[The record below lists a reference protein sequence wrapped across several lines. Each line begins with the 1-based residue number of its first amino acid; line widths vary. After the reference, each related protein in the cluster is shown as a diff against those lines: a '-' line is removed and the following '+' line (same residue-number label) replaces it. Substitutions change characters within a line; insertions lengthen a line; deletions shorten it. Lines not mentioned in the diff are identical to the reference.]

1 MKIMENEIKQFLDE
15 QNKDIKKLQKKAG
28 EFYFESITTGK
39 DELYEAYEK
48 SALKI
53 EEFFHNK
60 ENFEKIK
67 KFLNEGVENPLEK
80 RQLDNLYKSYL
91 FSQADLELMKKILEK
106 STKVEK
112 SFNIF
117 RAEIDEKK
125 MTDNEI
131 KNILKKETDSEIL
144 KQVWEASKKQGA
156 TVEKEVIE
164 IIKLRNEL
172 AKSLGFENYF
182 KMSLELSEQKE
193 EEIDK
198 IFHDLEEKTNSPF
211 EQMKKEMDEIL
222 AKIYKIKISEL
233 KPWHYQDLFFQ
244 EAPEIYEVNFDEFYK
259 EDVID
264 KAIKFYD
271 KIGLNVREIL
281 EKSDLYEKPG
291 KYQHAC
297 CMDIDNE
304 GDVRIVQSTKNDE
317 KWMDTTLHELG
328 HGVYDKNFDPS
339 LPYLLRGHAHIFVT
353 ESIALLFGRNSKN
366 SNFIKNYCD
375 INENEIEKILELGK
389 KQLRLR
395 EIIFSRWCQVM
406 YNFEKELYKNPE
418 QDLNKLWW
426 GLVKKYQ
433 GIDFYRDE
441 PDWASKIHIVGAP
454 VYYHNYMLGEILASQ
469 LQRYIVKN
477 ILKQDDMKNPDY
489 NSEDVGKF
497 LTENLFKYGK
507 KYRWDELI
515 KKTTGEELTIKYF
528 IEEFCD

>member
-1 MKIMENEIKQFLDE
+1 MKNEVIEFLNE
-15 QNKDIKKLQKKAG
+15 QNKEIKELQKKSA
-28 EFYFESITTGK
+28 ELYFDAITTGK

-48 SALKI
+48 SAVKI

-60 ENFEKIK
+60 EDFEKVNR
-67 KFLNEGVENPLEK
+67 FLKENIENPIIQRQLILLEK
-80 RQLDNLYKSYL
+80 AYL
-91 FSQADLELMKKILEK
+91 FSQADLELLKKILEK

-112 SFNIF
+112 SFNMF
-117 RAEIDEKK
+117 RAEIDGKK
-125 MTDNEI
+125 LTDNEI
-131 KNILKKETDSEIL
+131 KNVLKKEKDSEKL

-156 TVEKEVIE
+156 LVEKEVIE

-172 AKSLGFENYF
+172 AKSLGYENYF

-198 IFHDLEEKTNSPF
+198 IFYDLEEKTNLPF
-211 EQMKKEMDEIL
+211 EEMKKEMDEVLSKRYGIE
-222 AKIYKIKISEL
+222 ISEL
-233 KPWHYQDLFFQ
+233 KPWHYHDLFFQ

-259 EDVID
+259 ENVID

-271 KIGLNVREIL
+271 RIGFNVREIL
-281 EKSDLYEKPG
+281 NKSDLYEKPG

-297 CMDIDNE
+297 CIDIDND
-304 GDVRIVQSTKNDE
+304 GDVRIIQNTKNDE

-328 HGVYDKNFDPS
+328 HGVYDKNFDHS

-366 SNFIKNYCD
+366 SNYIKKYC
-375 INENEIEKILELGK
+375 NAEENKIEKISELGK

-395 EIIFSRWCQVM
+395 EIVFSRWCQVM
-406 YNFEKELYKNPE
+406 YHFEKELYKNPE

-426 GLVKKYQ
+426 DLVKKYQ
-433 GIDFYRDE
+433 KIDFYRDK

-454 VYYHNYMLGEILASQ
+454 VYYHNYMLGEVLASQ
-469 LQRYIVKN
+469 LQNYIVIN
-477 ILKQDDMKNPDY
+477 ILKQDDIKNPDY
-489 NSEDVGKF
+489 NSEDVAKF
-497 LTENLFKYGK
+497 LKENLFLYGK

-528 IEEFCD
+528 IEEFCN